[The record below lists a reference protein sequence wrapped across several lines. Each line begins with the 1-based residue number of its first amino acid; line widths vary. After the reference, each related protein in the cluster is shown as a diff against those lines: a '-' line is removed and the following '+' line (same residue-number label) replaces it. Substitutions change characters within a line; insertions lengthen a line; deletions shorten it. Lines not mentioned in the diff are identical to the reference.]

1 MFSFWSSTTGWWIA
15 AAAVAIVFG
24 AVMQSWATPRKWKVF
39 LATAPGLAGGLSAVG
54 DTAMRGEG
62 VQTAL
67 QLYTVVMLGLLMAM
81 AVFTKYIRR
90 QVALVRAGATMER
103 ATPKHVMVFLG
114 TCFAVTLLTAAGLG
128 TLLDI

>member
-24 AVMQSWATPRKWKVF
+24 AVMQSWVTPRKWKVF
-39 LATAPGLAGGLSAVG
+39 LATVPSLAGGLSMIG

-62 VQTAL
+62 VQMAL
-67 QLYTVVMLGLLMAM
+67 QLYTIVMLGILMTM

-90 QVALVRAGATMER
+90 QVALVHAGGTMER
-103 ATPKHVMVFLG
+103 ATPKHVTVFLG
-114 TCFAVTLLTAAGLG
+114 TWFVVTLTTAAALG